1 MAADAHFTQIS
12 NALFR
17 DTRLSFRDKGVF
29 GLISTHR
36 DGFGVT
42 AESIAACSPT
52 EGVSAIKS
60 SLRNLESLGYLTRT
74 RTRNANGT
82 LGVSVYYIT
91 DRPVPPQEPN
101 EAELPSSEPV
111 APQPPVAE
119 PLVAEPTVA
128 APPVAQPAVAD
139 RLHKNT
145 NSKHTRLEEDSL
157 SSDVPDPT
165 TPEPAATDERETEAA
180 PGKATAAQ
188 LAVRASGVVAATE
201 EQAFIDWVR
210 GKYPPAGSTFWNRV
224 AENGDVPGLVVAWR
238 ADQPMRQAG
247 PQPRVTVHDTSGR
260 DHECRNCDRPIKPDT
275 PEGLCLG
282 CREDPSQTAS

>member
-52 EGVSAIKS
+52 EGVSAIKA
-60 SLRNLESLGYLTRT
+60 SLRNLESLGYLSRT
-74 RTRNANGT
+74 RTRNSNGT

-91 DRPVPPQEPN
+91 DQPMTPQGQEP
-101 EAELPSSEPV
+101 AELPSSEPV

-145 NSKHTRLEEDSL
+145 NSKHIKLEEDSL
-157 SSDVPDPT
+157 SSDPSEPT
-165 TPEPAATDERETEAA
+165 TPEPPAAGERESEAA

-188 LAVRASGVVAATE
+188 RAVRASGVVSATE
-201 EQAFIDWVR
+201 EQAFIAWVC
-210 GKYPPAGSTFWNRV
+210 GKYPPAGAPFWNRV
-224 AENGDVPGLVVAWR
+224 AENGDIPGLVVAWR

-260 DHECRNCDRPIKPDT
+260 DRECRNCDRPIKPDT
-275 PEGLCLG
+275 PEGLCRD
-282 CREDPSQTAS
+282 CREVPSQSAS